1 MLRLSGRCFVPIV
14 CVLGLLLVGCG
25 TPGDQPP
32 VGRVTGKITINGEPL
47 TGVIVTFMPDL
58 GRAASGVT
66 DEEGQYDLIYLDG
79 VKGCKLGPNM
89 VVFAVPTGGSPSHAI
104 PKQYQNKSDLKVE
117 VKSGSNTFDFDLKP
131 DATPAAPAKKAGAV
145 VD

>member
-1 MLRLSGRCFVPIV
+1 MRIGITAGWLRYSGGSTSR
-14 CVLGLLLVGCG
+14 G
-25 TPGDQPP
+25 TRDWQDYDQWRA
-32 VGRVTGKITINGEPL
+32 VDGRDCDFHAGTWTS
-47 TGVIVTFMPDL
+47 
-58 GRAASGVT
+58 AASGVT

-131 DATPAAPAKKAGAV
+131 DATPAVPAKKAGTV